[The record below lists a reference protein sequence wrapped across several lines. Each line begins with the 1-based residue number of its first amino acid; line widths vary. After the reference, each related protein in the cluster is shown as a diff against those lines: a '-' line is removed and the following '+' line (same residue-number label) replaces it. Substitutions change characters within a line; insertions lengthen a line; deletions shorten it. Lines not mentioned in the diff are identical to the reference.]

1 MDRKFQVISSN
12 HPLMSIH
19 YHPFHQLEFVHL
31 NRHYIFPIW
40 PIYWQQETK
49 IQLESN
55 KKFSFQS
62 IR

>member
-1 MDRKFQVISSN
+1 MDRKSQVISSN

-40 PIYWQQETK
+40 PIY
-49 IQLESN
+49 
-55 KKFSFQS
+55 
-62 IR
+62 